1 MNNISNQELVLTAQ
15 QKTIRELS
23 DRIVAAQ
30 RPIQILDAIKWNNEI
45 KQDFFKNKFKEL
57 PKVGPEYYLSRPLSY
72 DIQEKKA
79 EFQTIERDINRL
91 LGQFSGVGG
100 IMLRMCQEYRK
111 ALSMLKARGTEDFTS
126 IAIDLYG
133 SSEDAFYPGAP
144 LLKDLAELLSHT
156 LSSLNQHLVSELD
169 EKKYTSHEAAE
180 ILRQRFSE
188 YFIGRAQEVVVE
200 QSDDIIADA
209 AAGADRVKMRTDA
222 MFSERDIRLL
232 EVHEGWV
239 HVGTSLN
246 GALQPICTFLGK
258 GTPSSVI
265 TQEGLSVITEIITFS
280 SFPRRVT
287 RITNRIKAI
296 NMAENGANF
305 LEVFNYFRECGISDE
320 DSYSHTVRIF
330 RGSTPEGGPFT
341 KDLAYAKGFILIYN
355 YMRLAVQKGLVNHI
369 PALFVGKVKLE
380 DLQVLYE
387 LIEEGTVMPP
397 QYIPPHFKDLAALS
411 SWMCFSLFLNQLDL
425 KKLSENYR
433 HILHS

>member
-1 MNNISNQELVLTAQ
+1 MSIIDNQSLKLTEHHQ
-15 QKTIRELS
+15 IIRDLS

-30 RPIQILDAIKWNNEI
+30 RPIQILDAIKWTPEV
-45 KQDFFKNKFKEL
+45 KQEFFKNKCKEL
-57 PKVGPEYYLSRPLSY
+57 PKVDASYYHNRPLSY
-72 DIQEKKA
+72 NIHDKKA
-79 EFQTIERDINRL
+79 EFQGIERDINRL

-111 ALSMLKARGTEDFTS
+111 ALSMIKARGTEDFTS
-126 IAIDLYG
+126 ISVDLYG

-144 LLKDLAELLSHT
+144 LLIDLALLLSDT
-156 LSSLNQHLVSELD
+156 LSSLNQNLVSEMD
-169 EKKYTSHEAAE
+169 EKRYTSHEAAD

-188 YFIGRAQEVVVE
+188 YFKDCSQEVVVE

-209 AAGADRVKMRTDA
+209 AAGADRVKIRTDA

-246 GALQPICTFLGK
+246 GAMQPICTFLGK
-258 GTPSSVI
+258 GAPSSVI

-280 SFPRRVT
+280 SYPRRVL
-287 RITNRIKAI
+287 RITNRIRAI

-320 DSYSHTVRIF
+320 DSYGHTLRIF

-369 PALFVGKVKLE
+369 PTMFVGKIRIE
-380 DLQVLYE
+380 DLQILHE
-387 LIEEGTVMPP
+387 LISEGIVMPP
-397 QYIPPHFKDLAALS
+397 QYVPPHFKDLAALS

-433 HILHS
+433 HILHL